1 MIKQHLQAI
10 AAIPVHTPAAEAE
23 AQPVVDPCW
32 CEQSAADYYGVSVRW
47 MQRAR
52 EKGTGP
58 RYCRLGGLVRYRRSW
73 LDQFA
78 ESNTGTSIAEHR
90 ERSNSTHRSA

>member
-1 MIKQHLQAI
+1 MAKKYQNSTI
-10 AAIPVHTPAAEAE
+10 AHTVQTSTAGAESR
-23 AQPVVDPCW
+23 PLVDAYW
-32 CEQSAADYYGVSVRW
+32 CENKAADYYGVSVRW

-58 RYCRLGGLVRYRRSW
+58 RYCRLGGLVRYRQGW

-78 ESNTGTSIAEHR
+78 ERNISTSIADHR
-90 ERSNSTHRSA
+90 ERSKPMRSSD